1 MAQDIN
7 ADDQLKQLMT
17 LEGSNGY
24 VIFNE
29 FGITLKNTEKTIPY
43 TKAVHVAA
51 LVSDLWNVS
60 RKIIQRDLRSPDNDV
75 EVIRLRTKHSY
86 EYIITQCSGEFT
98 MLAIQ
103 LCGKAIEEQKAA
115 QAAATAA
122 ALALE
127 ENKEKDKDKK

>member
-7 ADDQLKQLMT
+7 ADDQLKQLSA
-17 LEGSNGY
+17 LEGANGY

-29 FGITLKNTEKTIPY
+29 SGIPLKRHEKSISHE
-43 TKAVHVAA
+43 KAVHIAA

-60 RKIIQRDLRSPDNDV
+60 KKVIQRDLKTPENDI

-86 EYIITQCSGEFT
+86 EYIITQSGDFT

-103 LCGKAIEEQKAA
+103 LCGKAIEEAKKAA
-115 QAAATAA
+115 AAAAA
-122 ALALE
+122 AAVVQE
-127 ENKEKDKDKK
+127 ENKEKEKK